1 MSVAVYENDNET
13 WQNFDDKLKDLQP
26 QEQEAVKKFWR

>member
-1 MSVAVYENDNET
+1 MNVTITENQVET
-13 WQNFDDKLKDLQP
+13 WQNFDEKLRDLQP